1 MSKQTTQLK
10 KYVVID
16 EEESSDAIVAIGTL
30 EEIHIE
36 LDNEWIDKDDQNY
49 DTDKW
54 LDSLS
59 VYELK
64 SPSKLKYTRSKLE
77 IKP

>member
-1 MSKQTTQLK
+1 MSKQTTELK
-10 KYVVID
+10 RYVVID
-16 EEESSDAIVAIGTL
+16 EEESSDAIVVVGTL
-30 EEIHIE
+30 KEICIE
-36 LDNEWIDKDDQNY
+36 LENEWIDKDDQNY

-77 IKP
+77 IK